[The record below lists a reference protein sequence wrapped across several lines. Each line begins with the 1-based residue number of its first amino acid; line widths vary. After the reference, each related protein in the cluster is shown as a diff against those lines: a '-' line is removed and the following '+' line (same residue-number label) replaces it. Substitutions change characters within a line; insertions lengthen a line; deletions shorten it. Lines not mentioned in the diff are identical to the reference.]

1 MNAKCG
7 AKFYIPVT
15 YDSTLK
21 SVAYSKNGKESGL
34 DGQTVK
40 AKQLKEIASK

>member
-1 MNAKCG
+1 MNAKCD
-7 AKFYIPVT
+7 AKFYIPLT
-15 YDSTLK
+15 YDSTLM

-40 AKQLKEIASK
+40 AMQLKEIARK